1 MAKSGKVKGSVKKGV
16 RNNGVNIKP
25 SVKIKENKKS
35 S

>member
-1 MAKSGKVKGSVKKGV
+1 MAKAKIKSSVKKGV